1 MFTKKS
7 RFLKPGWLILFVI
20 IAILFVKI
28 ISFWSF
34 SFNEKII
41 IEKWDTIE
49 KFTDKLST
57 LSNIRVRWYL
67 KNNPDELKS
76 LQLWSYEF
84 SGSYTPNT
92 FIEAVSAGPSRSFT
106 KIRLLE
112 WRSIYDIDEYL
123 TKQWYISWWQYISYV
138 SDINN
143 IQSLSEK
150 FDFVKLFIE
159 TKPQNNIS
167 LILEWLLYPD
177 TYHLSKNQ
185 PIVSQL
191 VSLQLQAFRDKV
203 FDPLF
208 DNINSFSTNLKS
220 QWYSFWLWFYNII
233 TLASIVEK
241 EERSN
246 KNKPLIAG
254 IFMNRIQNNMRI
266 DADITLCYWLQKWY
280 EVCTPTLIAQSI
292 NDENNIYNTRRQSWL
307 TPTPIANPSVT
318 TIKSVLNFKKSN
330 NLFYLHDA
338 NGLIWTADSL
348 EWHNDNKN
356 KHL

>member
-7 RFLKPGWLILFVI
+7 RFLKPGWLILFI
-20 IAILFVKI
+20 IIIILFVKI

-34 SFNEKII
+34 IFSEKIV

-57 LSNIRVRWYL
+57 LSNIRVRWYI
-67 KNNPDELKS
+67 KNNPDKLKS

-84 SGSYTPNT
+84 SGSYTPDT
-92 FIEAVSAGPSRSFT
+92 FVDAVSAGPSRSFT

-123 TKQWYISWWQYISYV
+123 TKQWYISWWEYIEYV
-138 SDINN
+138 SEINN

-150 FDFVKLFIE
+150 FDFIKLFSE
-159 TKPQNNIS
+159 TKPQNNTK
-167 LILEWLLYPD
+167 LTLEWLLYPD
-177 TYHLSKNQ
+177 TYHLSNNQ
-185 PIVSQL
+185 PIIPQL

-203 FDPLF
+203 FDPLSN
-208 DNINSFSTNLKS
+208 DINSFSISLQS
-220 QWYSFWLWFYNII
+220 QWYSFSLWFYNII

-254 IFMNRIQNNMRI
+254 IFMNRIENNMRI
-266 DADITLCYWLQKWY
+266 DADITLCYGLQKWY
-280 EVCTPTLIAQSI
+280 EICTPSLIVQSI
-292 NDENNIYNTRRQSWL
+292 NDENNIYNTRKKYWL
-307 TPTPIANPSVT
+307 TPTPIANPSVN
-318 TIKSVLNFKKSN
+318 TIESVLNFKKTN
-330 NLFYLHDA
+330 NLFYLHDS